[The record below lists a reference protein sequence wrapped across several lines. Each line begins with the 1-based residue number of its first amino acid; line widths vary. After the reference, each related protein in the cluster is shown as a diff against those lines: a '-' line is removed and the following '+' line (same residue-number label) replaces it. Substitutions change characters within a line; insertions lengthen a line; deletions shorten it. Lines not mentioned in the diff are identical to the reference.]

1 MQGGVYALLF
11 KKLSIALII
20 VVCIICS
27 ISDVYAIEVILGGQS
42 IGIQLNYDGIMISG
56 TYDII
61 VDNETYNPSS
71 DGYQS
76 GELIT
81 HVNGTRVDSLT
92 NLMNCIE
99 EEIDKKHSISLTIL
113 ADNKIITRM
122 LKCQLNN
129 NQYSTGLYVTDGLTG
144 IGTMTYYNPVTKH
157 FAALGHMMYDVSL
170 SSDVII
176 KEGSIYS
183 SYVQTVIPSSN
194 GNPGEKIADIDS
206 IEIGTIFDNN
216 NYGIYGNYTIL
227 SDHYQ
232 TISTATMDE
241 VELGAAYFLTVLE
254 GDTIVQCQIEITH
267 LKKQTS
273 PSIKGITF
281 KITDEN
287 ILDKTN
293 GVIQGMSGSPI
304 IQNNKLI
311 GCVTHVDV
319 QNVEYGYG
327 LYIDWMLENDN

>member
-1 MQGGVYALLF
+1 MLF

-170 SSDVII
+170 SSNVII

-267 LKKQTS
+267 LKKTN
-273 PSIKGITF
+273 IT
-281 KITDEN
+281 I
-287 ILDKTN
+287 
-293 GVIQGMSGSPI
+293 
-304 IQNNKLI
+304 
-311 GCVTHVDV
+311 
-319 QNVEYGYG
+319 Y
-327 LYIDWMLENDN
+327 